1 MSSGLSDMGGSGME
15 LNEVN
20 ELNDAMTGVNIDEKE
35 NAEGSSYWVLLE
47 TPPES
52 THTNGLKLLTILCCD
67 HPLTYFIMNV
77 A

>member
-35 NAEGSSYWVLLE
+35 NAEGSSY
-47 TPPES
+47 
-52 THTNGLKLLTILCCD
+52 
-67 HPLTYFIMNV
+67 
-77 A
+77 